1 MIVSRDCGLFSR
13 LYTAGILLSLAFP
26 RQEQTVSKIPALCM
40 PRSNDMGKSLKFDRV
55 ANLDYLSAYE
65 VIEKLVELFGVE
77 DVQNALNDI
86 AAKQNVQADDVCPNC
101 GALFTQIIDGKRV
114 CYHCKTPR

>member
-1 MIVSRDCGLFSR
+1 
-13 LYTAGILLSLAFP
+13 
-26 RQEQTVSKIPALCM
+26 
-40 PRSNDMGKSLKFDRV
+40 MGKSLKFDRV